1 MLHHEQD
8 FKFEEYD
15 EFYSHHMFRP
25 VKDEVAFS
33 AHRIMPRIGWALDVA
48 KEIKAKRVLDLGCLE
63 GYTALTLLTHCP
75 SVEYVE
81 GVDLSQ
87 EGIDLANKR
96 VSDKGIEGQ
105 AKFVQGT
112 IEKWLEWYV
121 KNDIQFDLICN
132 FELMEHVKDP
142 ELVIDLMNKVKTKKG
157 TVLIST
163 PDFEAPT
170 YGKDDEQNKCHIRL
184 YTLADEDYTAVN
196 KYGNTRT
203 ATSLSK
209 QVGKE
214 RIISMEVYS
223 ELLNC
228 RYT

>member
-1 MLHHEQD
+1 MLNSD
-8 FKFEEYD
+8 RNFKIEKYD
-15 EFYSHHMFRP
+15 EFYEHHLFKP
-25 VKDEVAFS
+25 LYDSTAFS
-33 AHRIMPRIGWALDVA
+33 AHRVFPRIQWALDVA

-87 EGIDLANKR
+87 EGIGIAQDRVASANLGSK
-96 VSDKGIEGQ
+96 

-112 IEKWLEWYV
+112 VEDWLNWYI
-121 KNDIQFDLICN
+121 KNGMHFDLICN

-142 ELVIDLMNKVKTKKG
+142 ELVIELMDKVKTKDG

-170 YGKDDEQNKCHIRL
+170 FGKDDEGNKCHIRL
-184 YTLADEDYTAVN
+184 YTLADEDYEGVN

-209 QVGKE
+209 QIGKK
-214 RIISMEVYS
+214 RIVSMEVYS
-223 ELLNC
+223 ELINC
-228 RYT
+228 RYS